1 MVLNPE
7 VKQTIKH
14 LVFRSQFMP
23 ETTPHNLLSQ
33 VKIKGALLYGP
44 PGTGKTHLGRA
55 LAKDSGATMLAIDCA
70 AMNSQWVGETEKY
83 IRAAFSLAAKL
94 SPCILFIDEVDSLFY
109 HRRFNDKPWERSAIT
124 QFLTEMDGLEQRAGA
139 PFVMVATNRPMDLD
153 DAFLRRLPQK
163 IPLGLPD
170 LQSRSRILHLF
181 LGDEDLDPLVN
192 LDTIAMLT
200 EGYTGSDLRNLCAE
214 AALLWTIEQAH
225 STPSAKS
232 NKGGGGGEEPAAADP
247 QGPVKLRLTKPHFAK
262 ALAKIRPTVSRAAL
276 GDLNRFTRRFT
287 PAAPKGNPGALKG
300 NPNSPKGHP
309 IHPSCL

>member
-1 MVLNPE
+1 MNPE

-23 ETTPHNLLSQ
+23 EATPHNLLSQ

-170 LQSRSRILHLF
+170 LQSRSRILRLF

-214 AALLWTIEQAH
+214 AALLWTIEQAQ
-225 STPSAKS
+225 STPPAKS
-232 NKGGGGGEEPAAADP
+232 NKAGGGGEEPAAADP

-287 PAAPKGNPGALKG
+287 PPKGNPGALKG
-300 NPNSPKGHP
+300 NPNPPAAPKGNP

>member
-1 MVLNPE
+1 MTDDLRSSYDDVVLDPE
-7 VKQTIKH
+7 VKETIKH
-14 LVFRSQFMP
+14 LVYRSQFMP
-23 ETTPHNLLSQ
+23 ETKSHNLISQ
-33 VKIKGALLYGP
+33 IKIKGALLYGP

-124 QFLTEMDGLEQRAGA
+124 QFLTEMDGLEQRVGA

-163 IPLGLPD
+163 VPMGLPD
-170 LQSRSRILHLF
+170 RLARAKILRLF
-181 LGDEDLDPLVN
+181 LNDEDLSPLVDIDA
-192 LDTIAMLT
+192 LAAIT

-214 AALLWTIEQAH
+214 AALLWTMEQTRPKLLRTE
-225 STPSAKS
+225 SSKVGVDNP
-232 NKGGGGGEEPAAADP
+232 EDP
-247 QGPVKLRLTKPHFAK
+247 IATRPQSPLKMRLAKPHFAK
-262 ALAKIRPTVSRAAL
+262 ALAKIRPTVSRAFL
-276 GDLNRFTRRFT
+276 GDLNKFTRRFA
-287 PAAPKGNPGALKG
+287 PVIPKGNPV
-300 NPNSPKGHP
+300 
-309 IHPSCL
+309 HPSL